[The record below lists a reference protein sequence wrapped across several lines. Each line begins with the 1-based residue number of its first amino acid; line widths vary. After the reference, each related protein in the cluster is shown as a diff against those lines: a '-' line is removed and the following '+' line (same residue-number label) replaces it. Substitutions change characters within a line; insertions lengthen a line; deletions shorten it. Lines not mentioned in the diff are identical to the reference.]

1 MALRVTV
8 AILVLALVGG
18 SLFISFGG
26 FGGGS
31 PATGADKDAAKK
43 AEDGGA
49 DSPKPKFELNNAVGH
64 GDVHPA
70 ETAVKVDFDAIP
82 EVIAEVNGTPIKR
95 DLLVR
100 TLKSVE
106 KTYSMTGQVLTKEK
120 LDQIKGAVVDNIIN
134 TETLVFQA
142 TAEGIA
148 SDPAKAME
156 NYEQFK
162 KQFPNEE
169 AFKELLKA
177 QDMTEEEIKK
187 EFERTTRIRTLL
199 EKNIFS
205 KVTVTPEEV
214 RQYYDK
220 NKAEFERKESV
231 HASHILAR
239 IVTSSDPKAT
249 EESKTKS
256 KQKITEIE
264 KKLKAGADFAKLA
277 KEESED
283 PGSAPKGGDLGF
295 FTRGQM
301 VPAFEKTAFELEA
314 GKVSPIV
321 ESEFGFHI
329 IKVWEKKPAGT
340 VSFEEAGKSIEGK
353 LKSQAANVKT
363 KDYITEL
370 RTKLKVKKLI

>member
-31 PATGADKDAAKK
+31 PVKGADKEVAKK
-43 AEDGGA
+43 VA
-49 DSPKPKFELNNAVGH
+49 DAGTDSAKPKFELNNAVGH

-70 ETAVKVDFDAIP
+70 VAAVKVDFNAIP
-82 EVIAEVNGTPIKR
+82 EIIGEVNGTPIKR

-106 KTYSMTGQVLTKEK
+106 KTYSMTGQVLTQEK
-120 LDQIKGAVVDNIIN
+120 LDQIKGSVVDNIIN
-134 TETLVFQA
+134 TEVLVFQA
-142 TAEGIA
+142 AAEGIA
-148 SDPAKAME
+148 PDPVKAKE
-156 NYEQFK
+156 SYDQFK
-162 KQFPNEE
+162 KQFPTEE

-177 QDMTEEEIKK
+177 QEMTEEEIKK
-187 EFERTTRIRTLL
+187 EFERTTRIRALL
-199 EKNIFS
+199 DKNVFGKI
-205 KVTVTPEEV
+205 TVAPEEI

-220 NKAEFERKESV
+220 NKPEFERKESV

-239 IVTSSDPKAT
+239 VITSADPKAN
-249 EESKTKS
+249 EDSKAKA
-256 KQKITEIE
+256 KQKIAEIG
-264 KKLKAGADFAKLA
+264 KKLKAGEDFAKVA

-283 PGSAPKGGDLGF
+283 PGSGPKGGDLGF
-295 FTRGQM
+295 FSKGQM
-301 VPAFEKTAFELEA
+301 VPVFEKTAFELEA

-329 IKVWEKKPAGT
+329 IKVWEKKPAGMT
-340 VSFEEAGKSIEGK
+340 SFEEATKAIEGK
-353 LKSQAANVKT
+353 LKAQAANAKA
-363 KDYITEL
+363 KDYIAEL
-370 RTKLKVKKLI
+370 RAKLKVKKLI